1 MVGQRIRE
9 RRKELK
15 MRQDE
20 LAEKT
25 GISRVTISRIET
37 CDDLNMTA
45 FTAVRIADA
54 LGVSLDYLLCGKC

>member
-37 CDDLNMTA
+37 GDDLNMTA
-45 FTAVRIADA
+45 FTAVRIAEV
-54 LGVSLDYLLCGKC
+54 LGISLDYLLCGKC

>member
-37 CDDLNMTA
+37 GDDLNMTA
-45 FTAVRIADA
+45 FTAVRIAEV

>member
-37 CDDLNMTA
+37 GDDLNMTT
-45 FTAVRIADA
+45 FTAVRIAEV
-54 LGVSLDYLLCGKC
+54 LGISLDYLLCGKC